1 MLTLK
6 QIIRNINSL
15 QNSIEKSEVELNQLK
30 EQTTS
35 TQKRF
40 DAFKTKY
47 DAAIQE
53 LIKVLTNNQDAK
65 ETRTTI

>member
-1 MLTLK
+1 
-6 QIIRNINSL
+6 L

-30 EQTTS
+30 EQTTA

-53 LIKVLTNNQDAK
+53 LIKVLTND
-65 ETRTTI
+65 

>member
-1 MLTLK
+1 MITLK

-30 EQTTS
+30 EQATA

-47 DAAIQE
+47 DASIQE
-53 LIKVLTNNQDAK
+53 LIKFLTND
-65 ETRTTI
+65 